1 MYYEMTTKVTR
12 VKDDGTEKEVTERY
26 IADCLTFEEAERKGM
41 ETYSA
46 DNTEGDVIAVKR
58 SNVREIVNENEEK
71 EHYFKA
77 TIVDTFID
85 DKTEKE
91 KELRYYVLIRAND
104 LGEAYRELSSAVA
117 RIVPKNE
124 MKVKMRKIGEALNWV
139 IFNAHEK
146 MLRNKEGEEDKQK
159 ELWMFE
165 KKVASLINEGFIHR
179 FDDLMNYL
187 RRQYIDRNNPKVF
200 AV

>member
-1 MYYEMTTKVTR
+1 MTTKVSR

-26 IADCLTFEEAERKGM
+26 ITDCLTFEEAEKKAM

-46 DNTEGDVIAVKR
+46 DNTDGDVIAVKR

-91 KELRYYVLIRAND
+91 KELRYYVLVRAD
-104 LGEAYRELSSAVA
+104 H
-117 RIVPKNE
+117 
-124 MKVKMRKIGEALNWV
+124 IGEATEKVNEYMRQGFGQMVLNGIV
-139 IFNAHEK
+139 RTRILSH
-146 MLRNKEGEEDKQK
+146 
-159 ELWMFE
+159 
-165 KKVASLINEGFIHR
+165 I
-179 FDDLMNYL
+179 
-187 RRQYIDRNNPKVF
+187 
-200 AV
+200 